1 MGNGSEAQKE
11 TYVRDGK
18 RFVARTRELMLLRQW
33 FEHAE
38 APMTI
43 FSVTGM
49 GGIGKSSLL
58 SEMLSVS
65 RDRGATAIWMDGRS
79 CGTTP
84 SVFMDY
90 FLSTLGLEL
99 ELLGREAA
107 HPLSLVKETSKKR
120 RLVIAV
126 DNYEELALLE
136 SWFMEVFIAKLHLSG
151 VLIILASRPELAAT
165 WRTHPRLYQR
175 LVHMPL
181 QHFTADEIT
190 EYIAIA
196 GRLKPNVA
204 GMITRMTDGHPLG
217 LALAVEAA
225 DHGRNLPYA
234 EWAELSHMIS
244 ARLLLELT
252 IPRLHPM
259 VEVLTLLEAAN
270 QELLSAVLDMDVQQE
285 EYHMLRRM
293 SFIRSAPDGLALHD
307 MARVH
312 LMRDFRQREPH
323 RMQAMRI
330 RIAELLKPLHE
341 QAGPHERRQIAR
353 KMLMLCQES
362 MLQFRKY
369 ADVSND
375 SLFSP
380 LEPMDRAD
388 LPSLHKLMEQWSE
401 YSVEPWQAV
410 NYGPFLDELA
420 QRYPDGIVLK
430 RDKRGEVIAMFITV
444 LVHRETSKL
453 LLTYFPNEM
462 NECFDPEELGQDP
475 DESDTHFAVLAAARN
490 DVPGYTREELVGYM
504 ILDRLSLL
512 GDGARAILVATNPHL
527 KLFLRSIG
535 FQMRETSTRAC
546 DHYEDRA
553 DVLELDLRSGQFG
566 AWVMSLLHPGM
577 PVNPLQA
584 GRQASGHHI
593 NIWSEQEVR
602 KMLGQLHSPGELQKY
617 ADKLA
622 GVKGGIQVQLYVL
635 DLLEG
640 RIHGVSPQDQKLLHA
655 AYWTHAGN
663 PTAAAQVC
671 SMSRATF
678 YRHLG
683 KALSRLARIL

>member
-1 MGNGSEAQKE
+1 MGNGSESRKQK
-11 TYVRDGK
+11 VARDEK
-18 RFVARTRELMLLRQW
+18 RFVGRARELMILEQW
-33 FEHAE
+33 FENDE

-58 SEMLSVS
+58 SEMLSIA
-65 RDRGATAIWMDGRS
+65 REQEATAIWMDGRA

-90 FLSTLGLEL
+90 FSSTLGLEL
-99 ELLGREAA
+99 GLLNSQGNIL
-107 HPLSLVKETSKKR
+107 LSLLKSMPREK

-151 VLIILASRPELAAT
+151 ILIILASRSELSAT
-165 WRTHPRLYQR
+165 WRTHPRLYQH
-175 LVHMPL
+175 LVQLQL

-190 EYIAIA
+190 EYIATA
-196 GRLKPNVA
+196 GSLKPSMA
-204 GMITRMTDGHPLG
+204 GVITRMTDGHPLG

-225 DHGRNLPYA
+225 DQERNLPHA

-252 IPRLHPM
+252 TPRLHPM
-259 VEVLTLLEAAN
+259 VEVLTLLETAN
-270 QELLSAVLDMDVQQE
+270 QELLSTVLNVPVKQE

-323 RMQAMRI
+323 RMQSMRI

-341 QAGPHERRQIAR
+341 QACALGKRQIAR
-353 KMLMLCQES
+353 KMLLLCQES

-369 ADVSND
+369 ADVSRD
-375 SLFSP
+375 SLFTP
-380 LEPMDRAD
+380 LEPMKQAD
-388 LPSLHKLMEQWSE
+388 LPYLHKLLGQWCE

-420 QRYPDGIVLK
+420 HRCPEGIVIK
-430 RDKRGEVIAMFITV
+430 RDMKGETIAMFITV
-444 LVHRETSKL
+444 LVHREISDL
-453 LLTYFPNEM
+453 LLKYFPNEM
-462 NECFDPEELGQDP
+462 KECFTPEELQNDP
-475 DESDTHFAVLAAARN
+475 DESDTHFALLAAARD

-504 ILDRLSLL
+504 TLDRLSLL

-535 FQMRETSTRAC
+535 FQMRRTSTRAC
-546 DHYEDRA
+546 DRYEDQA

-566 AWVMSLLHPGM
+566 AWVMSLLHPDLSASVIR
-577 PVNPLQA
+577 PQA
-584 GRQASGHHI
+584 TDSNNRV
-593 NIWSEQEVR
+593 WSEQEVR
-602 KMLGQLHSPGELQKY
+602 KMLGHLRSPGELQEY
-617 ADKLA
+617 ADRIT
-622 GVKGGIQVQLYVL
+622 GVRDGIQLQLYIL

-655 AYWTHAGN
+655 AYWAHAGN
-663 PTAAAQVC
+663 PTAAAQEC

-678 YRHLG
+678 YRHIRT
-683 KALSRLARIL
+683 ALIRLARIL

>member
-1 MGNGSEAQKE
+1 MTLE
-11 TYVRDGK
+11 
-18 RFVARTRELMLLRQW
+18 QW
-33 FEHAE
+33 FENEE

-58 SEMLSVS
+58 SEMLSIA
-65 RDRGATAIWMDGRS
+65 REREATAIWMDGRA

-90 FLSTLGLEL
+90 FISTLGLEL
-99 ELLGREAA
+99 GLLNSHGAHLLSVLKSMPRE
-107 HPLSLVKETSKKR
+107 K

-126 DNYEELALLE
+126 DNYEELVLLE

-151 VLIILASRPELAAT
+151 ILIILASCPELSAA
-165 WRTHPRLYQR
+165 WRTHPRLYKH
-175 LVHMPL
+175 LVQLQL
-181 QHFTADEIT
+181 QHFTVDEVT
-190 EYIAIA
+190 TYIATA
-196 GRLKPNVA
+196 GSLKPNVA
-204 GMITRMTDGHPLG
+204 GIITRMTDGHPLG

-225 DHGRNLPYA
+225 DQGRNLLHA

-252 IPRLHPM
+252 SPRLHPM
-259 VEVLTLLEAAN
+259 VEVLTLVETAN
-270 QELLSAVLDMDVQQE
+270 QELLSAALDITVKTE
-285 EYHMLRRM
+285 EYHTLRRM

-312 LMRDFRQREPH
+312 LMRDFRQREPN
-323 RMQAMRI
+323 RLQSMRI
-330 RIAELLKPLHE
+330 RIAELLKLLHE
-341 QAGPHERRQIAR
+341 QACTHERQQIAR
-353 KMLMLCQES
+353 KMLLLCQES

-369 ADVSND
+369 ADVSRD

-380 LEPMDRAD
+380 LEPMNLAD
-388 LPSLHKLMEQWSE
+388 LPSLHKLLEQWCE
-401 YSVEPWQAV
+401 YSVEPWQAA
-410 NYGPFLDELA
+410 NYAPFLDELA
-420 QRYPDGIVLK
+420 HRYPEGIVLK
-430 RDKRGEVIAMFITV
+430 RDKQGETIAMFITV
-444 LVHRETSKL
+444 LVHRETSDL
-453 LLTYFPNEM
+453 LLKYFPNEM
-462 NECFDPEELGQDP
+462 KECFAPEELQKDP
-475 DESDTHFAVLAAARN
+475 DESDTHFALLAAARD
-490 DVPGYTREELVGYM
+490 DVPEYTREELVGDM
-504 ILDRLSLL
+504 VLDRLSLL

-535 FQMRETSTRAC
+535 FQIRRTCTRAC
-546 DHYEDRA
+546 DRYEDRA

-566 AWVMSLLHPGM
+566 AWVMSLLHPDLS
-577 PVNPLQA
+577 VNPIQPGITGA
-584 GRQASGHHI
+584 G
-593 NIWSEQEVR
+593 NKIWSEQDVR
-602 KMLGQLHSPGELQKY
+602 KMLGHLRSPGELQEY
-617 ADKLA
+617 AGRIT
-622 GVKGGIQVQLYVL
+622 GVKDGIQLQLYVL

-678 YRHLG
+678 YRHIRTALIR
-683 KALSRLARIL
+683 LSRIL

>member
-1 MGNGSEAQKE
+1 MGNGSEAQYE
-11 TYVRDGK
+11 NDVRDGK
-18 RFVARTRELMLLRQW
+18 RFVGRTKELRTLRQW
-33 FEHAE
+33 LEHAE

-58 SEMLSVS
+58 SEMLSIA
-65 RDRGATAIWMDGRS
+65 RERGATAVWMDGRA

-84 SVFMDY
+84 SVFVDY
-90 FLSTLGLEL
+90 FISTLGVEL
-99 ELLGREAA
+99 GLLKSHGTQLLSVLKSMPRE
-107 HPLSLVKETSKKR
+107 K

-136 SWFMEVFIAKLHLSG
+136 GWFMEVFIAKLHIRG
-151 VLIILASRPELAAT
+151 VLIILASRSELSAA

-175 LVHMPL
+175 LIQLQL
-181 QHFTADEIT
+181 QHFNADEIA
-190 EYIAIA
+190 EYIAAA
-196 GRLKPNVA
+196 GPLRPSVA
-204 GMITRMTDGHPLG
+204 GTITKMTDGHPLG

-225 DHGRNLPYA
+225 DQGRNLPHA

-252 IPRLHPM
+252 TPRLHPM
-259 VEVLTLLEAAN
+259 VEVLTLLETAN
-270 QELLSAVLDMDVQQE
+270 QELLSAVLDIAVKPE

-293 SFIRSAPDGLALHD
+293 SFIRAAPDGLALHD

-312 LMRDFRQREPH
+312 LMRDFRQREPY
-323 RMQAMRI
+323 RMQCMRI

-341 QAGPHERRQIAR
+341 QAGPQERRQIAR
-353 KMLMLCQES
+353 KMLLLCQEA
-362 MLQFRKY
+362 MLQYRKY
-369 ADVSND
+369 ADVSRD
-375 SLFSP
+375 SLFSS
-380 LEPMDRAD
+380 LEPMNMKD
-388 LPSLHKLMEQWSE
+388 LPAMHKLLQQWCE

-410 NYGPFLDELA
+410 KYAPFLDELA
-420 QRYPDGIVLK
+420 QQYPGGIVLK
-430 RDKRGEVIAMFITV
+430 RDMRGEPIAMFITV
-444 LVHRETSKL
+444 LVHRETSEL
-453 LLTYFPNEM
+453 LLKYFPHEM
-462 NECFDPEELGQDP
+462 KECFAPEEMQCDP
-475 DESDTHFAVLAAARN
+475 DESDTHFALLAAARD

-504 ILDRLSLL
+504 VLDRLSLL

-535 FQMRETSTRAC
+535 FQMRSTSTRAC
-546 DHYEDRA
+546 DRYEDRA

-566 AWVMSLLHPGM
+566 AWVMSLLHPDLPANQIQPGTAS
-577 PVNPLQA
+577 A
-584 GRQASGHHI
+584 GQKL
-593 NIWSEQEVR
+593 WSEQEVR
-602 KMLGQLHSPGELQKY
+602 KMLAHLRSPGELQPY
-617 ADKLA
+617 AERVT
-622 GVKGGIQVQLYVL
+622 GVKDGIQLQLYVL

-640 RIHGVSPQDQKLLHA
+640 RVHGVSPQDQKLLHA

-678 YRHLG
+678 YRHLRT
-683 KALSRLARIL
+683 ALIRLARIL